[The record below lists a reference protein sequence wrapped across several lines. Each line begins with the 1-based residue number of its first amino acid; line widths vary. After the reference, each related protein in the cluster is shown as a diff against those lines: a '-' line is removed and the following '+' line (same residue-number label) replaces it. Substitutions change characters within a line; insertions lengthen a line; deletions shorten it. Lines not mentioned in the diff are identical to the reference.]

1 MLAHRAGGATA
12 TARCKPNYEIASMT
26 PASILSISQTFQRG
40 HALCFGNGLPADN
53 GKSNA
58 LIPAVVC
65 LAFATELALKA
76 ILLAEGNL
84 SHGHKLDELFA
95 KLQQRTQLLVMKKI
109 GLEGGAFKANLA
121 AVSNAFVD
129 WRYIYE
135 APGSHSLN
143 LPFMRSLCDVLSAVA
158 NQATR
163 FKPRSP
169 QGAD

>member
-1 MLAHRAGGATA
+1 
-12 TARCKPNYEIASMT
+12 MT

-40 HALCFGNGLPADN
+40 HELYFGNGLPAEN

-58 LIPAVVC
+58 LIPAVFC

-84 SHGHKLDELFA
+84 SYEHKLDKLFA
-95 KLQQRTQLLVMKKI
+95 KLQQRTQLLVMKEVS
-109 GLEGGAFKANLA
+109 LEEGAFKANLS
-121 AVSNAFVD
+121 AVSNAFVE

-135 APGSHSLN
+135 APGYHSLN

-158 NQATR
+158 DQATR
-163 FKPRSP
+163 LKPPFPQAADRSISR
-169 QGAD
+169 